1 MNTKERKRLK
11 RITDACAR
19 EVKIHKFWA
28 EQAARQRDRYHDE
41 LEARKNADRQAVAWA
56 TVNRKVDDYKILR
69 ASLDVD
75 LLALE
80 LLNDVSQDAFV
91 QNVARELV
99 EKFSQAVGY
108 RTIVKGRRCGQ
119 VRLTP

>member
-11 RITDACAR
+11 RTTDACAR
-19 EVKIHKFWA
+19 EVKIHKFRA
-28 EQAARQRDRYHDE
+28 EQAARERDRYRGE
-41 LEARKNADRQAVAWA
+41 LEARQNADRQAVAWA
-56 TVNRKVDDYKILR
+56 TVNRKVEDYTILR

-80 LLNDVSQDAFV
+80 LLTDECQDAFV

-99 EKFSQAVGY
+99 EKISRAVGY
-108 RTIVKGRRCGQ
+108 RNIVKGRRCGQ
-119 VRLTP
+119 VRLIP